1 MKSSVFIYPDPFFP
15 LFYINQAKTENEST
29 FLRTGKRFF
38 ILYSWMGRV
47 LLLWDR
53 SASQSPQTNLTRQ
66 KAVGSHA
73 FTSLAF
79 SRLKKKKKERNSRA
93 ITRME
98 WVRGLALL
106 YLARGNLK

>member
-1 MKSSVFIYPDPFFP
+1 VKSSVFIYPDPFSP
-15 LFYINQAKTENEST
+15 LFYINQAKTENGST
-29 FLRTGKRFF
+29 FLCTGKRFF
-38 ILYSWMGRV
+38 ILYSWMERV

-66 KAVGSHA
+66 QAVGSHA